1 MNARPL
7 LFLTALVLG
16 LSACGN
22 KGPLVLPTKPVPVT
36 APAQPAGEV
45 PVQMA
50 PEATP
55 PSLPEKPATPPAEP
69 APATDAPATDV
80 PATDTPPSDDPTP
93 AADGGR

>member
-1 MNARPL
+1 MNAR
-7 LFLTALVLG
+7 LVLSLIA
-16 LSACGN
+16 LSLAVCACGN

-55 PSLPEKPATPPAEP
+55 PSLPHKSAEP
-69 APATDAPATDV
+69 APAEPATDDAKGGGTV
-80 PATDTPPSDDPTP
+80 DPTP
-93 AADGGR
+93 PADGGR

>member
-1 MNARPL
+1 MNARIVL
-7 LFLTALVLG
+7 SLIALSLAV
-16 LSACGN
+16 SACGN

-55 PSLPEKPATPPAEP
+55 PSQPQKAAEPPAAE
-69 APATDAPATDV
+69 
-80 PATDTPPSDDPTP
+80 PATDTPTDGSTDDGKDDPTP
-93 AADGGR
+93 PADGGR

>member
-1 MNARPL
+1 MNAR
-7 LFLTALVLG
+7 LVLSLIA
-16 LSACGN
+16 LSLAVCACGN

-55 PSLPEKPATPPAEP
+55 PSLPQKKAAEP
-69 APATDAPATDV
+69 AVEPTSDDGQG
-80 PATDTPPSDDPTP
+80 DGTPDPTP
-93 AADGGR
+93 PADGGR